1 MKTTSKTKSNQ
12 PDQNDPAGQS
22 DLSHLAEAIVSNAG
36 SGIYIVSQGCFVY
49 VSRLYKKLTGYTDA
63 ELIGVCSLDNIH
75 PDDRE
80 MVRNEAICCLKAQRH
95 EPYEYRFINKK
106 NEIMWVLETIT
117 PIVYKGAR
125 ATLGSFMDITGR
137 KQAEEALQKS
147 EEKYRNIFNNVHEGI
162 YQATPEGRFILVNQA
177 MAQILGYES
186 PEELLQSI
194 TDISSQLYVQPDD
207 RKKVIE
213 LIERQG
219 FVRDMELQF
228 YRKDKRKIWVSRT
241 MQAVRDDHGNI
252 QYLEGLIDDITDR
265 KNSFDQLRKALSG
278 TVQAIAS
285 LVETRDPYTAGH
297 QDRVVDLAR
306 AIARQMGLSK
316 EQIDGLRIA
325 GKIHDIGK
333 VSVPAELLS
342 LPRKLSDLEFELIKT
357 HAQAGYEIIKDI
369 EFPWPIARIVLEHH
383 ERMDGS
389 GYPNGLTGK
398 DILPESRVLAV
409 ADVVEAMA
417 THRPYRPAL
426 GLSAALEEI
435 TRNRGVRYDKDAVD
449 ACLCLFREKKYTIN

>member
-1 MKTTSKTKSNQ
+1 
-12 PDQNDPAGQS
+12 
-22 DLSHLAEAIVSNAG
+22 
-36 SGIYIVSQGCFVY
+36 
-49 VSRLYKKLTGYTDA
+49 
-63 ELIGVCSLDNIH
+63 
-75 PDDRE
+75 
-80 MVRNEAICCLKAQRH
+80 
-95 EPYEYRFINKK
+95 
-106 NEIMWVLETIT
+106 
-117 PIVYKGAR
+117 
-125 ATLGSFMDITGR
+125 
-137 KQAEEALQKS
+137 
-147 EEKYRNIFNNVHEGI
+147 
-162 YQATPEGRFILVNQA
+162 
-177 MAQILGYES
+177 
-186 PEELLQSI
+186 
-194 TDISSQLYVQPDD
+194 
-207 RKKVIE
+207 
-213 LIERQG
+213 
-219 FVRDMELQF
+219 
-228 YRKDKRKIWVSRT
+228 
-241 MQAVRDDHGNI
+241 
-252 QYLEGLIDDITDR
+252 
-265 KNSFDQLRKALSG
+265 LRKALNG

>member
-1 MKTTSKTKSNQ
+1 
-12 PDQNDPAGQS
+12 
-22 DLSHLAEAIVSNAG
+22 
-36 SGIYIVSQGCFVY
+36 
-49 VSRLYKKLTGYTDA
+49 
-63 ELIGVCSLDNIH
+63 
-75 PDDRE
+75 
-80 MVRNEAICCLKAQRH
+80 
-95 EPYEYRFINKK
+95 
-106 NEIMWVLETIT
+106 
-117 PIVYKGAR
+117 
-125 ATLGSFMDITGR
+125 
-137 KQAEEALQKS
+137 
-147 EEKYRNIFNNVHEGI
+147 
-162 YQATPEGRFILVNQA
+162 
-177 MAQILGYES
+177 
-186 PEELLQSI
+186 
-194 TDISSQLYVQPDD
+194 
-207 RKKVIE
+207 
-213 LIERQG
+213 
-219 FVRDMELQF
+219 
-228 YRKDKRKIWVSRT
+228 